1 MSTAKKPARARSQ
14 YSSRTATDEGFLRTF
29 ATVAKALS
37 QSLSLEMVLATTL
50 DLTLAD
56 PRLEAGEI
64 YLLDENSGELRYAC
78 HRGLS
83 EECIQE
89 AKEVPVKLGQ
99 GITGHVAA
107 HKEPIAVLELS
118 EEPRFLREMPKK
130 EGYRTLISLPIKS
143 GDRLYGVINLFSSN
157 GHRLPPRYV
166 GWLAD
171 CMELPGTAFYY
182 VHLFEEKNARIEEL
196 EESEERYH
204 GLIEDINDGYMVL
217 RGERVIFAN
226 KRCAEI
232 AGCAFEEMIGQPFN
246 KYLAPE
252 SLEQAMEGYQTSMR
266 GDPMPARAETMLLKA
281 DGTKAPVELV
291 FKDIIYG
298 GRPAVSAILRDIT
311 ERRRAEGI
319 LQRSKQLE
327 ALHAI
332 AASVSH
338 TVDLQD
344 LLTNALA
351 KVIEVMDV
359 EAGGIYLLDVPAR
372 EFILQVH
379 AGLAEDFV
387 GEVGTIK
394 LEENELERAMQW
406 HDPTVRLDE
415 AFNEATLAVI
425 MGAVTREEL
434 KTFTIVPLWSK
445 GVLQGMLSI
454 ASHSERWFTP
464 EDIDLLYA
472 IGNQIAVAIENVSLF
487 QDTKDKAERLS
498 VTAELTR
505 TLVSSLNI
513 EEVFGPV
520 TAGVR
525 RLVDFNRA
533 SIALVEGENLR
544 VLAVSSDMDKD
555 VGGGAIVPLKDS
567 AAEWVVQNKRTNTET
582 DFAQSIHFPTDK
594 SLFRE
599 GMRSAIRLP
608 LFYRG
613 EVFGI
618 FTFLSCH
625 PDAYGQ
631 RELEILGE
639 LAGQIAIA
647 IQNDRLF
654 AEVKQRKEELET
666 AYNQLMATATALDR
680 GKRELESAYLNMA
693 RTLVLTLEARD
704 PYTRGHSERVAQ
716 LARQIAFEM
725 GLSPDEMRNIETAA
739 RLHDLG
745 KIGIPDAILLKP
757 GSISP
762 SERAEIQLHPTRAV
776 ELLRLLGFL
785 DGVLPIIEGHH
796 ERYNGGGY
804 PESRRGEETPLGAR
818 ILAVADAYDAMTS
831 TRPYR
836 PPMSNEEAMQVLKE
850 GSGKQWD
857 PGVVET
863 FLSTFDK

>member
-1 MSTAKKPARARSQ
+1 MSTAKKPERARSR
-14 YSSRTATDEGFLRTF
+14 SSGRTATDEGFLRTF

-37 QSLSLEMVLATTL
+37 QSLSPEMALTTTL
-50 DLTLAD
+50 ELILAD

-64 YLLDENSGELRYAC
+64 YLLDENSGDLRYTY
-78 HRGLS
+78 HHGLS

-89 AKEVPVKLGQ
+89 AAKVPIKLGQ
-99 GITGHVAA
+99 GITGYVAA
-107 HKEPIAVLELS
+107 HKEPILVQELS

-130 EGYRTLISLPIKS
+130 EGYRSLISLPMKS
-143 GDRLYGVINLFSSN
+143 GDRLYGVINLYSRS
-157 GHRLPPRYV
+157 GRRLPPRYV

-182 VHLFEEKNARIEEL
+182 VYLVDEKNARIEEL
-196 EESEERYH
+196 EESEEGYRR
-204 GLIEDINDGYMVL
+204 LIEDINDGYMVL
-217 RGERVIFAN
+217 QGERVIFAN

-232 AGCAFEEMIGQPFN
+232 VGHAFEEMLGQPLTQF
-246 KYLAPE
+246 LAPE
-252 SLEQAMEGYQTSMR
+252 SLEQAMEGYQACMR
-266 GDPMPARAETMLLKA
+266 GEPVPVRAETMLLKA
-281 DGTKAPVELV
+281 DGTKVPVELV

-298 GRPAVSAILRDIT
+298 GRPAVSAILRDIA
-311 ERRRAEGI
+311 ERKRAGEI

-338 TVDLQD
+338 TVNLQD

-351 KVIEVMDV
+351 KVIEIMDV
-359 EAGGIYLLDVPAR
+359 KAGIIHLLDIPAM
-372 EFILQVH
+372 ELILQVH
-379 AGLAEDFV
+379 AGLAEDFI

-394 LEENELERAMQW
+394 LEEDELERAMQW
-406 HDPTVRLDE
+406 HDPTVRLDGV
-415 AFNEATLAVI
+415 FNEATLAVI
-425 MGAVTREEL
+425 MGAVTKEEL
-434 KTFTIVPLWSK
+434 KVLTVVPLWSK
-445 GVLQGMLSI
+445 GVLQGMLSV

-472 IGNQIAVAIENVSLF
+472 IGNQIAVAIENVVLF
-487 QDTKDKAERLS
+487 QDTKDKADRLA

-505 TLVSSLNI
+505 TMVSSLNI
-513 EEVFGPV
+513 KEVFGPF

-533 SIALVEGENLR
+533 SIALVEGKNLR
-544 VLAVSSDMDKD
+544 ILAVSSDMDKD
-555 VGGGAIVPLKDS
+555 VGGGAIAPLKGS
-567 AAEWVVQNKRTNTET
+567 AAEWVVQNKRTNIET
-582 DFAQSIHFPTDK
+582 DFAQSIQFPNDK

-599 GMRSAIRLP
+599 GLRSAIRLP

-618 FTFLSCH
+618 FTLTSCH
-625 PDAYGQ
+625 PNAYGQ

-666 AYNQLMATATALDR
+666 AYNQLMDTATALDR

-725 GLSPDEMRNIETAA
+725 GLSHNELKNVETAA

-762 SERAEIQLHPTRAV
+762 SERAEIQLHPIRAV

-785 DGVLPIIEGHH
+785 DGVLPIVEGHH

-804 PESRRGEETPLGAR
+804 PESRIGEETPLGAR

-836 PPMSNEEAMQVLKE
+836 PPMSNEEAMQMLKE

-857 PGVVET
+857 PRVVEA
-863 FLSTFDK
+863 FLSAFDK